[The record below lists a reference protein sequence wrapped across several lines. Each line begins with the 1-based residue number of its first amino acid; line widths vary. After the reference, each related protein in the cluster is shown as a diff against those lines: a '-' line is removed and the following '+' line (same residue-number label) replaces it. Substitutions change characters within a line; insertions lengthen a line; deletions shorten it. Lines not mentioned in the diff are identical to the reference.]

1 MDSNLFQNEKNK
13 YEKIYV
19 DINYAINDIN
29 EFLPKDRIS
38 QRKYISKSD
47 TLKDYIKLIDT
58 LESKYNKKSIFKI
71 FQKEDSY
78 TEKLDKYKKEHEPHF
93 KQIENCLKCSCFKC
107 INECNFDT
115 CLGCRSN
122 SKIVMCDHK
131 NVNATA
137 YSDYTLSL
145 TNNETNEDDTY
156 KVLSTI
162 QVLNDSKRYI
172 VIQNINNQD
181 EKYILYHYP
190 GIKEDDYGEITDACE
205 FDYVSQIFN
214 SCNLD

>member
-1 MDSNLFQNEKNK
+1 MDSNLFENEKNK

-29 EFLPKDRIS
+29 EFLSEDRIN
-38 QRKYISKSD
+38 QRKYISRSNI
-47 TLKDYIKLIDT
+47 LKDYIKLIDA

-71 FQKEDSY
+71 FEKEDYYIS
-78 TEKLDKYKKEHEPHF
+78 KLNKYKKEHESHF
-93 KQIENCLKCSCFKC
+93 KQIENCLKCSCFRC
-107 INECNFDT
+107 IKECNFDT

-122 SKIVMCDHK
+122 SKIVTCDHK
-131 NVNATA
+131 EVNCTG
-137 YSDYTLSL
+137 YSDYTLNL
-145 TNNETNEDDTY
+145 TNNDTNEEDTY

-162 QVLNDSKRYI
+162 QVLNDNKRYI
-172 VIQNINNQD
+172 VIQNIHNHE

-190 GIKEDDYGEITDACE
+190 GIKEDTYGEISDACE
-205 FDYVSQIFN
+205 FDYVAQIFN